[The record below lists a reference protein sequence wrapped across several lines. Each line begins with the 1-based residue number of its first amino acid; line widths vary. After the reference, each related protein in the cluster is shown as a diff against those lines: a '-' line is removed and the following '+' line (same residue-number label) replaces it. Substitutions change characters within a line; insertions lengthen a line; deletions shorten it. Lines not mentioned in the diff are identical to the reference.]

1 MTCPYYVLCIRS
13 RDTAYHIFLFK
24 NSGLQDALKK
34 VKNLQKKN
42 SNFPIL
48 GNFAGA

>member
-1 MTCPYYVLCIRS
+1 MTFPYYVLCIRS

-34 VKNLQKKN
+34 VKNLQKKK
-42 SNFPIL
+42 F
-48 GNFAGA
+48 